1 MVMIVIVNKFQRSTP
16 STARN
21 HGKNKYMTCPIY
33 FSSSQSS
40 SNPCSREEEQ
50 HVLNHGSV
58 KGNCEVKTRD
68 GVVRSRQYSSFNP
81 LGNSRLSLRQKL
93 PELEQLGS
101 IQWSEA
107 IHRALL
113 YETKTGTAT
122 CRFNIGDGI
131 AHFLE

>member
-1 MVMIVIVNKFQRSTP
+1 MCEGVMVMIVIVNKFQRSTP

-50 HVLNHGSV
+50 HVLNHGS
-58 KGNCEVKTRD
+58 
-68 GVVRSRQYSSFNP
+68 
-81 LGNSRLSLRQKL
+81 KL